1 MAREDCEAPG
11 SVSIDYAVSRR
22 NYYTVHGYC
31 EGDRGQQL
39 EVCFSGF
46 AAANLAEGL
55 RRGEYFV
62 PYAQHSRPSSL
73 GEDAQLARNLWDL
86 SEKIIKEKTGYEQ
99 TV

>member
-1 MAREDCEAPG
+1 M
-11 SVSIDYAVSRR
+11 
-22 NYYTVHGYC
+22 
-31 EGDRGQQL
+31 
-39 EVCFSGF
+39 EVCISDFD
-46 AAANLAEGL
+46 AASLTERL
-55 RRGEYFV
+55 YRGEYFV